1 MDQAWIK
8 DGSSIDQAWN
18 KDGSIMNQRVL
29 PVILVETRE
38 KLSGLPVILV
48 VTLEK
53 RPCCEAAVRQNCCF
67 STAAVRQNSYGK

>member
-1 MDQAWIK
+1 MDQAW
-8 DGSSIDQAWN
+8 N
-18 KDGSIMNQRVL
+18 EDGSIMDQRVL

-53 RPCCEAAVRQNCCF
+53 RPCCEAAKAEFIRQ
-67 STAAVRQNSYGK
+67 VMK